1 MPTDRLHPGR
11 PDLSDSAGDRILTGM
26 AKKRGERLGQLK
38 LAFDIARETDPKLPL
53 WMGLTFLGVT
63 AVFVGIGISMGGVS
77 ALIFWIIMGLTLA
90 VLATM
95 MLLSRKVNGAVF
107 SQLDGQPDAAAR
119 VLSSMRGAWT
129 VNPGVGVDREQNL
142 VHRVVGRC
150 GVVLVAEGRSATR
163 MKALLVA
170 EKRRVARV
178 AAETPVYEVIVG
190 EENGQVPLK
199 KLQNHVQKLPRNLRP
214 AQVRAL
220 AARMRALN
228 STPPMPKGPLPTGRM
243 PRNRIR

>member
-1 MPTDRLHPGR
+1 
-11 PDLSDSAGDRILTGM
+11 M
-26 AKKRGERLGQLK
+26 AKRGEKLGQLK
-38 LAFDIARETDPKLPL
+38 MAFDIARQTDPKLPL
-53 WMGLTFLGVT
+53 WIGGTFVLAL
-63 AVFVGIGISMGGVS
+63 AVFTGIGIAMGGGLG
-77 ALIFWIIMGLTLA
+77 LIFWVILGL
-90 VLATM
+90 VVGG
-95 MLLSRKVNGAVF
+95 MLSMIVLSRKVNTAVF

-119 VLSSMRGAWT
+119 VLSGMRGAWT
-129 VNPGVGVDREQNL
+129 VNPGVGIDREQNL

-178 AAETPVYEVIVG
+178 AAETPVFEVIVG
-190 EENGQVPLK
+190 DEAGQVPLK
-199 KLQNHVQKLPRNLRP
+199 KLQNHLTKLPRNLRP